1 MQKSRKIVAVCGLAA
16 CMLSSAP
23 ALAQEDVMVGPTM
36 EAFDIEFDSMPE
48 FFNGPEPFTIALPG
62 PQEDVFYY
70 SPAQPM
76 PFPPMAFA
84 QPGTRVMPIPPNV
97 GAGAIAVTPPQDVVF
112 MAAAPVGDNHDKKDG
127 GGGGGWS
134 RRGHGGMF
142 KSLNLTDD
150 QYERLYAIKRESM
163 GQMAGKMGTMA
174 TLNMDLKDALLQ
186 PDLDKSKIQSVQD
199 KINALKSDMANMR
212 LNHHINMLAVLTPE
226 QRKELRLAMIK
237 SSASGGHRRMMMRHH
252 RR

>member
-1 MQKSRKIVAVCGLAA
+1 MHKSRKVVAVCGLAA

-23 ALAQEDVMVGPTM
+23 ALAQEDVLVGPTM
-36 EAFDIEFDSMPE
+36 EAFDIEIDSM
-48 FFNGPEPFTIALPG
+48 PEPFTIALPG
-62 PQEDVFYY
+62 PEDVFYY
-70 SPAQPM
+70 SAAPAM

-84 QPGTRVMPIPPNV
+84 HPGTRVMPLPPGV
-97 GAGAIAVTPPQDVVF
+97 GAGAVAVSPPQDVVF
-112 MAAAPVGDNHDKKDG
+112 LPGSEIAMADNDRKDCGG

-134 RRGHGGMF
+134 RRGHGDMF

-150 QYERLYAIKRESM
+150 QYEKLYTIKRESM
-163 GQMAGKMGTMA
+163 GQMAGKMGSMA
-174 TLNMDLKDALLQ
+174 TLHMDLKDALLQ
-186 PDLDKSKIQSVQD
+186 SDLDKSKIQSVQD

-212 LNHHINMLAVLTPE
+212 LNQHINMLGVLTPE

-237 SSASGGHRRMMMRHH
+237 SSASGGARRMMRHH